1 MLKGLQRITMVP
13 AQRERTMDYKF
24 DGTTL
29 RDRIGNKIA
38 VFDGKVIR
46 DARGNKLGSVEGTAL
61 HDARGL
67 KLAVFDGRVVTD
79 ARGTRIGTMSE
90 IQKSIDGPG
99 GMSLVGLWFLLV
111 R

>member
-61 HDARGL
+61 HDARG
-67 KLAVFDGRVVTD
+67 
-79 ARGTRIGTMSE
+79 TRIGTMSE